1 MDCDKP
7 ANRTIINAIVN
18 PLDKVLISLNTSGL
32 RVNAPETK
40 CQNWFNRVSIE
51 LSVKKTEC

>member
-7 ANRTIINAIVN
+7 ANKTIINAIVN
-18 PLDKVLISLNTSGL
+18 PLGKTLISLKTSGL
-32 RVNAPETK
+32 RVNAPDTK

-51 LSVKKTEC
+51 LSVNKTEY